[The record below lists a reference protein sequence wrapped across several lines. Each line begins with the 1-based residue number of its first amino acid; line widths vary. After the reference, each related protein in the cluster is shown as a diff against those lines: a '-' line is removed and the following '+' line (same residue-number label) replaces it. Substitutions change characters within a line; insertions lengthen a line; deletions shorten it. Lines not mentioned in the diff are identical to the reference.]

1 MAFFAGGSVDAFSA
15 ERSAFLA
22 GSSDGVS
29 VVSLGALGN
38 TGVFLSIEEEGSFAF
53 NAVRSSALGAL
64 LELLAGVTG
73 NAFAVSLSESFRA
86 GGNAGVVVEV
96 EAVLALVAGR
106 VVIAFEALGAALGA
120 GGDFAG
126 SIDVESAGAGGVAK
140 SGGHEDEG
148 SFAFLALFSVSFAV
162 IAVLDVAFLAGF
174 TNDGL
179 SLGASVDAIVFIEVE
194 VGGASLADFA
204 VR

>member
-1 MAFFAGGSVDAFSA
+1 M
-15 ERSAFLA
+15 
-22 GSSDGVS
+22 
-29 VVSLGALGN
+29 
-38 TGVFLSIEEEGSFAF
+38 SIEEEGSFAF
-53 NAVRSSALGAL
+53 NAVGGSALGAL

-73 NAFAVSLSESFRA
+73 NALAVSLSESFRA

-96 EAVLALVAGR
+96 EAVLALVAGL

-148 SFAFLALFSVSFAV
+148 RFAFLALFSVSFAV
-162 IAVLDVAFLAGF
+162 VTVLDVAFLAGF
-174 TNDGL
+174 TNDGF
-179 SLGASVDAIVFIEVE
+179 SLGASVDAIVFVEVE

>member
-73 NAFAVSLSESFRA
+73 NALAVSLSESFRA

-96 EAVLALVAGR
+96 EAVLALVAGL

-148 SFAFLALFSVSFAV
+148 RFAFLALFSVSFAV
-162 IAVLDVAFLAGF
+162 VTVLDVAFLAGF

>member
-1 MAFFAGGSVDAFSA
+1 MAFFAAGSIDTFSA

-73 NAFAVSLSESFRA
+73 NALAVSLSESFRA

-96 EAVLALVAGR
+96 EAVLALVAGL

-148 SFAFLALFSVSFAV
+148 RFAFLALFSVSFAV
-162 IAVLDVAFLAGF
+162 VTVLDVAFLAGF
-174 TNDGL
+174 TNDGF
-179 SLGASVDAIVFIEVE
+179 SLGASVDAIVFVEVE